1 MRELVVE
8 ADGGSRGNPGPAGYG
23 AVVLDPATGEV
34 LAEAAEYIGVA
45 TNNVAEYK
53 GLIAGL
59 RAALDLA
66 PDAAVRVRMDSK
78 LVVEQ
83 MSGRWKIKHPDMK
96 PLAAEASRAFPRDRV
111 TYEWIPRERNKHA
124 DRLANEAMDAGRRG
138 EQWTPR
144 DASAAR
150 VAATLPPS
158 GPPGDATAG
167 AARARAALSA
177 AAGSAGAA
185 ASAPGSAAALAAA
198 AGADAVPAAGNRS
211 AGRGGTPSGGGGA
224 QSPVPGTVSPDPPA
238 AEPVPAAPAPAAA
251 GPAQGPAPDLAAPAT
266 FVLLRH
272 GETALTPEKRFSGSG
287 GSDPELSEAGRRQA
301 AAVAEALAARG
312 TIQHIVSS
320 PLTRCRQTA
329 EAVAARLGLDVVIEQ
344 GLRETDFGVWE
355 GLTFAEVRA
364 RYPEDMDA
372 WLASPTAAPT
382 GGGESFASVTR
393 RVAAARDRLAA
404 AHAGRT
410 LLVVSHV
417 TPIKTLVRLALGA
430 PPPSLFK
437 FELSAASLSAVAYY
451 ADGNAS
457 VRLLNDTSHL
467 RR

>member
-23 AVVLDPATGEV
+23 AVVLDPATGET
-34 LAEAAEYIGVA
+34 LAEAAAYIGVA

-66 PDAAVRVRMDSK
+66 PDATVRVRMDSK

-96 PLAAEASRAFPRDRV
+96 PLAAEAARAFPSDRV
-111 TYEWIPRERNKHA
+111 RYEWIPRERNKHA
-124 DRLANEAMDAGRRG
+124 DRLANEAMDAGKRG

-144 DASAAR
+144 DVSAAR
-150 VAATLPPS
+150 AAATPPPS
-158 GPPGDATAG
+158 GPPGDAAAG
-167 AARARAALSA
+167 AALARAAL
-177 AAGSAGAA
+177 
-185 ASAPGSAAALAAA
+185 AP
-198 AGADAVPAAGNRS
+198 AVGKRS
-211 AGRGGTPSGGGGA
+211 AGRNGWA
-224 QSPVPGTVSPDPPA
+224 QPTVPGTAAPDPSATEPA
-238 AEPVPAAPAPAAA
+238 PAEPAAAPAGPAPAEPAEPAAA
-251 GPAQGPAPDLAAPAT
+251 GPAPAGPAPASPRRAPAPPDLAAPAT

-287 GSDPELSEAGRRQA
+287 GSDPGLSEAGHRQA
-301 AAVAEALAARG
+301 AAVADALAARG

-329 EAVAARLGLDVVIEQ
+329 EAVAARLGLDVVVEP
-344 GLRETDFGVWE
+344 GLRETDFGAWE

-372 WLASPTAAPT
+372 WLASPKAAPT
-382 GGGESFASVTR
+382 GGGESFTAVTR
-393 RVAAARDRLAA
+393 RVSAARDRLAA

-410 LLVVSHV
+410 VLLVSHV

-430 PPPSLFK
+430 PPESLFK
-437 FELSAASLSAVAYY
+437 MELSAASLSAVAYY

>member
-23 AVVLDPATGEV
+23 AVVLDPATGET

-66 PDAAVRVRMDSK
+66 PDATVRVRMDSK

-96 PLAAEASRAFPRDRV
+96 PLAAEAALAFPRDRV
-111 TYEWIPRERNKHA
+111 RYEWIPRERNKHA
-124 DRLANEAMDAGRRG
+124 DRLANEAMDAGKRG

-144 DASAAR
+144 DLSAAR
-150 VAATLPPS
+150 AAATPPPS
-158 GPPGDATAG
+158 GPPGDAAAG
-167 AARARAALSA
+167 AARARAALTGTGAAPAGTGAPAADPA
-177 AAGSAGAA
+177 AAT
-185 ASAPGSAAALAAA
+185 
-198 AGADAVPAAGNRS
+198 AVGDRS
-211 AGRGGTPSGGGGA
+211 AGRNGWA
-224 QSPVPGTVSPDPPA
+224 QPPVPDTGLQDPSATEPA
-238 AEPVPAAPAPAAA
+238 STAPAPAR
-251 GPAQGPAPDLAAPAT
+251 PAPDLSTPAT

-287 GSDPELSEAGRRQA
+287 GSDPELSEAGHRQA
-301 AAVAEALAARG
+301 AAVADALAARG
-312 TIQHIVSS
+312 TIRHIVSS

-329 EAVAARLGLDVVIEQ
+329 ETVAARLGLDVVIEP
-344 GLRETDFGVWE
+344 GLRETDFGAWE
-355 GLTFAEVRA
+355 GLTFGEVRE

-372 WLASPTAAPT
+372 WLASSKAAPT
-382 GGGESFASVTR
+382 GGGESFTAVAR
-393 RVAAARDRLAA
+393 RVAAARDRLTA

-410 LLVVSHV
+410 VLLVSHV

-430 PPPSLFK
+430 PPESLFK
-437 FELSAASLSAVAYY
+437 MELSAASLSAVAYY